1 MNLGTLLR
9 KHRKNN
15 KLTLRA
21 VAEKAGGSEG
31 FISQVENN
39 VKAPS
44 LSTLMNICE
53 AIGADAGGLLQQ
65 LKNQERLFLI
75 QRNEW
80 DDVDIPHTG
89 FVTRRFCTPESRT
102 LIDTAILIME
112 SRKSIPVRKDI
123 KNGQELLC
131 VLRGKVE
138 LVHEDRRVVLN
149 EGDAVHVWTDPKNQQ
164 VTNMGDDRAILLW
177 VGTI

>member
-1 MNLGTLLR
+1 
-9 KHRKNN
+9 
-15 KLTLRA
+15 
-21 VAEKAGGSEG
+21 
-31 FISQVENN
+31 
-39 VKAPS
+39 
-44 LSTLMNICE
+44 
-53 AIGADAGGLLQQ
+53 
-65 LKNQERLFLI
+65 
-75 QRNEW
+75 
-80 DDVDIPHTG
+80 
-89 FVTRRFCTPESRT
+89 
-102 LIDTAILIME
+102 ME